1 MRGRKVRGRRLN
13 FRALWCRLVKK
24 DEEKWQRS
32 PYSIR
37 SSLKVKG
44 DATLKRF
51 YREGNMIRLQPAN
64 QAMQPIY
71 VAASDLIVQGKVV
84 ALIRRV

>member
-1 MRGRKVRGRRLN
+1 
-13 FRALWCRLVKK
+13 
-24 DEEKWQRS
+24 
-32 PYSIR
+32 
-37 SSLKVKG
+37 
-44 DATLKRF
+44 
-51 YREGNMIRLQPAN
+51 MIRLQPAN